1 MLGSFLPPVS
11 ASWLQAPLAATPSPC
26 SPFRVMDPNLRS
38 LSASVYKKDYGL
50 LNIPKQPPAFL
61 SFPHEIPIILNHKA
75 IHLFISGNKA
85 GGRII

>member
-26 SPFRVMDPNLRS
+26 SPLRVMDPSLHS
-38 LSASVYKKDYGL
+38 LSASVHKKDYGL
-50 LNIPKQPPAFL
+50 LNIPEQPPAFL
-61 SFPHEIPIILNHKA
+61 PFPPEIPIIINHKA

-85 GGRII
+85 GGRKI